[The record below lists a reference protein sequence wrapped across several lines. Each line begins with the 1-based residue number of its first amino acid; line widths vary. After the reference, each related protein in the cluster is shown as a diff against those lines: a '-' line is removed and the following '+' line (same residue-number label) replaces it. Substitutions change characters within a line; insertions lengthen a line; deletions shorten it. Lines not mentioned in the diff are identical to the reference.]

1 MSASAEPASA
11 LADPASAGLPRAEP
25 SPAEPAPPVARWR
38 PRTAVGALVLGLL
51 VSQAIALVVV
61 LASGG
66 RAPDEIDGAAVLVSE
81 IPLLVIVILFARR
94 GAQRLTPATLGIR
107 RTPFGA
113 ALGWALAFY
122 IGIVAAEGLYLLLVG
137 GGDLGSEHAETISTA
152 TAVLTIAGVAVVA
165 PIAEEVAFRGYLF
178 PALTTWRGPWIAAL
192 VTAVLFA
199 AAHLGA
205 YPPAIAPMMAF
216 FGLGACL
223 LRWFTGSLLPC
234 IGLHALNNG
243 IVMAVTTSSLG
254 AGAVLGSLAAP
265 IVAVL
270 LVLPLAR
277 ERVVQD

>member
-1 MSASAEPASA
+1 
-11 LADPASAGLPRAEP
+11 
-25 SPAEPAPPVARWR
+25 
-38 PRTAVGALVLGLL
+38 VLGLL
-51 VSQAIALVVV
+51 VSQAIALAVV
-61 LASGG
+61 LAKGG
-66 RAPDEIDGAAVLVSE
+66 RAPDEIDGAAVLLSE
-81 IPLLVIVILFARR
+81 IPLLVVTVLFARR
-94 GAQRLTPATLGIR
+94 GAERLTPATLGIR

-122 IGIVAAEGLYLLLVG
+122 VGIVAAEGLYLLLIG
-137 GGDLGSEHAETISTA
+137 GGDLGSEHAQTISAA
-152 TAVLTIAGVAVVA
+152 TAAMTIAGVAVVA

-178 PALTTWRGPWIAAL
+178 PALTTWRGPWIAAG
-192 VTAVLFA
+192 VTALLFA

-243 IVMAVTTSSLG
+243 IVMAVTLGSLG

-265 IVAVL
+265 VVAVL
-270 LVLPLAR
+270 LVIPLAR
-277 ERVVQD
+277 ERVAQD

>member
-11 LADPASAGLPRAEP
+11 LAAPASAGPPHAEP

-81 IPLLVIVILFARR
+81 IPLLVITILFARR

>member
-1 MSASAEPASA
+1 MSTSAEPASA
-11 LADPASAGLPRAEP
+11 LAAPASAGPPHAEE

-81 IPLLVIVILFARR
+81 IPLLVITILFARR

-152 TAVLTIAGVAVVA
+152 TAALTIAGVAVVA

-243 IVMAVTTSSLG
+243 IVMAVTTGSLG

-277 ERVVQD
+277 ERVLQD

>member
-1 MSASAEPASA
+1 MSTTAEPARTA
-11 LADPASAGLPRAEP
+11 AAPEPARPPVAESPRAK
-25 SPAEPAPPVARWR
+25 PALPVARWR
-38 PRTAVGALVLGLL
+38 PRTAIGALVLGLV
-51 VSQAIALVVV
+51 VSQAIALGVV
-61 LASGG
+61 LAHGARG
-66 RAPDEIDGAAVLVSE
+66 TDEIDGAAVLVSE
-81 IPLLVIVILFARR
+81 VPLLIITILFARR

-122 IGIVAAEGLYLLLVG
+122 VGIVAAEGLYLLLIG
-137 GGDLGSEHAETISTA
+137 GGGLGSGHAETISAA
-152 TAVLTIAGVAVVA
+152 TAAMTIAGVAIVA

-192 VTAVLFA
+192 ITAVLFA
-199 AAHLGA
+199 AAHVGA
-205 YPPAIAPMMAF
+205 YPPAIAPMMVF
-216 FGLGACL
+216 FGFGACL

-243 IVMAVTTSSLG
+243 IVTAVALGGLG

-277 ERVVQD
+277 ERVAQD